1 MNSKPVY
8 VLFNTAMLL
17 LLNNFI
23 QLNAS
28 PVIFPNSTSICSQIS
43 TDTSEGKLLYSHSEI
58 FGTAAKLQD
67 VEAFKYYC
75 TNDLILSTINMEMV
89 CM

>member
-1 MNSKPVY
+1 MNSQPTY
-8 VLFNTAMLL
+8 VLFNTAILL
-17 LLNNFI
+17 LLNSFI

-28 PVIFPNSTSICSQIS
+28 PVLLPNSASICSQVS
-43 TDTSEGKLLYSHSEI
+43 FDPSEDNSLYSHSVI
-58 FGTAAKLQD
+58 FGTPAKLQD

-89 CM
+89 LR